1 MPVRNGPSVPK
12 RWSMASASCAPPRQP
27 CPSDSWAT
35 SAPRCAPTS
44 KLLDCPNAGAATRV
58 ASATA
63 AARDRIRPPYDSC
76 LRWAGAGPSPPG
88 AAAAAAP
95 PPLQHVAGQLGQLLG
110 DGGEGGAFHLP
121 ELDGQHLQQV
131 AIRVGGGG
139 APAVGWGHQTPGD
152 VEPDGPLVGVGA
164 GRGVDGA
171 DARRVEDG
179 AGHGRQVAEPPRG
192 ELPVFPEDE
201 QGIAACHS
209 AHVARPPISPASG
222 VVPPRPP
229 PRGGAARAEPA
240 RTASSAWVDRGGA
253 ASRGGPRLRDRRS
266 SR

>member
-1 MPVRNGPSVPK
+1 
-12 RWSMASASCAPPRQP
+12 MASATSLWGTPRRIKGCSSWTCSSRPRATGNRCQGPPAI
-27 CPSDSWAT
+27 CWGSGSAWAR
-35 SAPRCAPTS
+35 SERRARPARPR
-44 KLLDCPNAGAATRV
+44 GAA
-58 ASATA
+58 SWP
-63 AARDRIRPPYDSC
+63 IRG
-76 LRWAGAGPSPPG
+76 RRAGGGGAGGGGGGGGGAGGAGGPP
-88 AAAAAAP
+88 P

-179 AGHGRQVAEPPRG
+179 AGHGRQGAG
-192 ELPVFPEDE
+192 
-201 QGIAACHS
+201 
-209 AHVARPPISPASG
+209 PPISPASG

-253 ASRGGPRLRDRRS
+253 ASRGGPRLRGRRA